1 MPRKSQVLTK
11 RELDSLRRQAQR
23 DPELRAMRAD
33 GGQAGLCVRVRGGRV
48 EFWFRTR
55 RPGGRRVMRRIG
67 NFGDLTLDQARETA
81 QEWHWIRSS
90 RRDVVQVLDER
101 ERKALTVGDI
111 VDAYLQDFR
120 QRAETGARR
129 GKRSSY
135 TEAERMLTKRVVPK
149 LGGMPARSLTAE
161 RVRALHRSMSDTP
174 GAANR
179 MLTALGAALAFGQRE
194 GLVSADFSNPCGH
207 VQRFREEGSR
217 RSLTREELG
226 RLGTSLADAATSGKV
241 EVEDKA
247 HNVHPSVILTVRL
260 LALTGLRRGE
270 LLGSPHAERRGGV
283 DGLRWKDVDLDAG
296 VVTLEDSKS
305 GSQRRVIGQAAVDL
319 LREAKPKAARPD
331 DCVCPGPQDRQKPYR
346 AINAARRL
354 LWQAAG
360 LPLERGCDLHSLRHT
375 FASMGAHVH
384 NGRYAAFVAP
394 LLGHGYQKRSITE
407 RYIHQNP
414 EALRPAAD
422 AIADAIALVLGLV
435 GKGEVV
441 AITRTK
447 SA

>member
-1 MPRKSQVLTK
+1 MPRTSKDLTK
-11 RELDSLRRQAQR
+11 RELDSLRRQAQQ
-23 DPELRAMRAD
+23 DPAFRAMRAD
-33 GGQAGLCVRVRGGRV
+33 GGQAGLCVRARGGRV

-55 RPGGRRVMRRIG
+55 RPGGKRVMRRIG

-81 QEWHWIRSS
+81 QEWHGIKSA

-101 ERKALTVGDI
+101 EREALTVADI
-111 VDAYLQDFR
+111 VREYLRDF
-120 QRAETGARR
+120 QKRAETGARR

-135 TEAERMLTKRVVPK
+135 AEAERMLTKRVVPK
-149 LGGMPARSLTAE
+149 LGGLPVRNLTAE
-161 RVRALHRSMSDTP
+161 RVRALHRSMSETP

-194 GLVSADFSNPCGH
+194 GLVPNGLNPCSH

-217 RSLTREELG
+217 RSLTREELE
-226 RLGTSLADAATSGKV
+226 RLGAVLTEAATSGKV
-241 EVEDKA
+241 TVDGKA
-247 HNVHPSVILTVRL
+247 HKVHPSVVLTVRL

-296 VVTLEDSKS
+296 ILTLEDSKT
-305 GSQRRVIGQAAVDL
+305 GAQRRVIGQAAVDL
-319 LREAKPKAARPD
+319 LREAKPQSASRE
-331 DCVCPGPQDRQKPYR
+331 DCVCPGPKNSQKPYR
-346 AINAARRL
+346 AINNARRL
-354 LWQAAG
+354 IWQAAE

-422 AIADAIALVLGLV
+422 AIAGAIGLALSLADR
-435 GKGEVV
+435 GKVV

-447 SA
+447 RS